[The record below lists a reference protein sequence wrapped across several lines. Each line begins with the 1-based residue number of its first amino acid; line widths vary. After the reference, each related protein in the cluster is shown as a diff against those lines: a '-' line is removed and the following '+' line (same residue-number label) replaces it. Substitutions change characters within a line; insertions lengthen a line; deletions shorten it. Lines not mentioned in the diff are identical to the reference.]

1 MKRIMY
7 LVFLLVGG
15 SVFATVQAAGLELS
29 STGITFPDGS
39 IQTTA
44 AGGQGKC
51 TEITQSDIPLTI
63 TSSGVYC
70 LTENVSSGLTA
81 ITISANDVVLNLNG
95 YLVDGSSAGSDT
107 IQTGIVCRDQ
117 RDVVI
122 TNGSIKGYST
132 GVGIDN
138 CDGAEVS
145 YLRAMNNYTFGIV
158 VSGGSNA
165 LVVHNHIYHI
175 GGTTRPGSSWING
188 ISVASDCPGARILD
202 NDIYD
207 IFSPS
212 GGRSYG
218 IRAWSTAGEV
228 SNNRISG
235 LATTGGGLEIPISFG
250 GKGGLLRGNTLSG
263 SGTNAIT
270 YAIQVIG
277 TRSSGL
283 CADNK
288 AIGFATVALSCIDGG
303 GNVAAP

>member
-1 MKRIMY
+1 MKTIMY

-39 IQTTA
+39 IQNTA
-44 AGGQGKC
+44 AGGQGNC
-51 TEITQSDIPLTI
+51 TEITQPDIPLTI

-70 LTENVSSGLTA
+70 LTENISSGLTA

-95 YLVDGSSAGSDT
+95 YLVDGSSVGSNT
-107 IQTGIVCRDQ
+107 AQMGILCMGQ
-117 RDVVI
+117 KDVVI
-122 TNGSIKGYST
+122 TNGSIKGYFW
-132 GVGIDN
+132 GVLLNN
-138 CDGAEVS
+138 CDGAQVT
-145 YLRAMNNYTFGIV
+145 YLRTMSNYGSGIDMWN
-158 VSGGSNA
+158 GSDNVLIA
-165 LVVHNHIYHI
+165 HNQIYHI
-175 GGTTRPGSSWING
+175 GGTTRPGYSHIYG
-188 ISVASDCPGARILD
+188 ISVRSDCPGSQILD

-235 LATTGGGLEIPISFG
+235 LVTTGGGLEIPITFT

-263 SGTNAIT
+263 SGTNTITTAI
-270 YAIQVIG
+270 G
-277 TRSSGL
+277 SSGL

-288 AIGFATVALSCIDGG
+288 AIGFASATSSCTNGG